1 MLKNVAEG
9 RGTISLCEPPSNNYA
24 KKRQRRR
31 DRKAKL
37 RRKQNEKVARGFA
50 YTIVPGTLQPLVH
63 THMKYPP
70 MRVTN
75 EDSGSAT
82 MQLVTSI
89 CFCCVCIL
97 LVVYL
102 FLVWR

>member
-1 MLKNVAEG
+1 MLKNVVEG
-9 RGTISLCEPPSNNYA
+9 RGTVALWEPPSNNYA

-31 DRKAKL
+31 KRKAML
-37 RRKQNEKVARGFA
+37 RRKQTEKSAHGFA
-50 YTIVPGTLQPLVH
+50 YTIVPGPSQPLVP

-70 MRVTN
+70 MRVAN
-75 EDSGSAT
+75 EDDGSAT

-97 LVVYL
+97 LVVV
-102 FLVWR
+102 FVLVRR